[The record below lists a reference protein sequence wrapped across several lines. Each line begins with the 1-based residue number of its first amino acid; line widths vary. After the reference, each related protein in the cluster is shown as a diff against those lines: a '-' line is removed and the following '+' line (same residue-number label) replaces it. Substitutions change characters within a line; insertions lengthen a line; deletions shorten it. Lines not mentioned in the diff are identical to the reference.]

1 MGKIHELLA
10 VEGDL
15 KAEAQRTLN
24 RVKGLFDSGQGKFVG
39 KVRKYQPLDEGG
51 ETFADEVTELA
62 TTVPQELMAFCA
74 AYGRWMD
81 AAVQKEVSNRSTGAD
96 VEIDG
101 KAIIKNLPAP
111 ALLNLES
118 KLAEIR
124 HIFAAIPT
132 NDPTERWANDEQN
145 NRWISSPRITYRT
158 KKVPRSFEASP
169 ATKEHPAQVTVF
181 QEDERVGTWEQVI
194 YSGMLTPKD
203 KQERLE
209 RLDNLARAVKQA
221 RQRANDTEAN
231 SDKVSNI
238 LFDYINGE

>member
-39 KVRKYQPLDEGG
+39 RVRKYQPLAEDG
-51 ETFADEVTELA
+51 ESFADEVTELA
-62 TTVPQELMAFCA
+62 TTVPKELGAFCA

-81 AAVQKEVSNRSTGAD
+81 AAVQKEVSNRSTGAH
-96 VEIDG
+96 VVIDG
-101 KAIIKNLPAP
+101 EVLISNLPAP

-118 KLAEIR
+118 KLGEIR
-124 HIFAAIPT
+124 HIYAAIPT
-132 NDPTERWANDEQN
+132 NDTTERWSWDGQND
-145 NRWISSPRITYRT
+145 RWVSSPRITYRT
-158 KKVPRSFEASP
+158 KKVPRSFEAAP
-169 ATKEHPAQVTVF
+169 ATKEHPAQVTVC

-194 YSGMLTPKD
+194 YSGLLTPME

-209 RLDNLARAVKQA
+209 RLDKLARAVKQA
-221 RQRANDTEAN
+221 RQRANDTDAN
-231 SDKVSNI
+231 SDNVADV
-238 LFDYINGE
+238 LFGYINGE